1 MEKTS
6 RSGQTKGIRVG
17 GIIREIEKNSFI
29 FDFRTKNR
37 EFREEIKELRP
48 RSQKIE
54 NNKQNYF
61 VLPTIPTQ
69 RVHLIYLTQDSL
81 EGKYKD
87 PEFNLPYEIL
97 SENGNLLYRQS
108 IIERKEDILNNL
120 EKTAIEE
127 GIKK

>member
-1 MEKTS
+1 MEKKS

-37 EFREEIKELRP
+37 EFRDEIKELRS
-48 RSQKIE
+48 RTQKIE
-54 NNKQNYF
+54 NNKHNYF
-61 VLPTIPTQ
+61 VLPTVPTQ

-81 EGKYKD
+81 EGKYKN
-87 PEFNLPYEIL
+87 PENNLPYEIL
-97 SENGNLLYRQS
+97 SENGTLIYRQS
-108 IIERKEDILNNL
+108 TVERKEDILNRL

-127 GIKK
+127 